1 LAPSFSFRG
10 QPFRAEDAAG
20 SFLERVLSAP
30 DLESLT
36 VVVAWARF
44 GGLRRF
50 EDEICAFRER
60 GGHFQLIAGIDEG
73 VATVP
78 GLQLAIELADSPFV
92 FHDRGARTFHP
103 KIYLAQGS
111 SRAMLLVGS
120 SNLTAGG
127 LYSNYEASLEA
138 EFQLPAE
145 AGEQALTAAREYVA
159 ALLADEEL
167 CLPLDEDLL
176 ERLIAD
182 PRYAIAPDERRRT
195 PATEPPEGAEVEEVD
210 QHGQVTDA
218 GEEIFGTSRHAK
230 APARPLPPGARE
242 EAMLPVGN
250 AQSGE
255 VTGEE
260 ISAASVARWTKVLP
274 ASDAQHPPS
283 PNSNPLGNMRLTK
296 AGHQI
301 DWLTWFRHEL
311 FGPAAWQNETDRKGN
326 PIEVAEIPFAVTIA
340 GESLGVLTLRVDHA
354 PHRESGQ
361 SNHASVLHWGP
372 LAPILRET
380 NYSDYTLTL
389 ERLVDDSYRLE
400 ISL

>member
-1 LAPSFSFRG
+1 LAPSLSFRG
-10 QPFRAEDAAG
+10 QPFHAEDAAG
-20 SFLERVLSAP
+20 TFLERALSAP
-30 DLESLT
+30 DLGALT
-36 VVVAWARF
+36 VVVAWARS

-50 EDEICAFRER
+50 EDEICSFRER
-60 GGHFQLIAGIDEG
+60 GGHFQLILGIDEG

-78 GLQLAIELADSPFV
+78 GLQLALQLADSPFV

-103 KIYLAQGS
+103 KIYLAEGPG
-111 SRAMLLVGS
+111 RAMLLVGS

-138 EFQLPAE
+138 EFALPAE
-145 AGEQALTAAREYVA
+145 EDEQALTAVRGYVST
-159 ALLADEEL
+159 LRADEEL
-167 CLPLDEDLL
+167 CLPLDQKLL
-176 ERLIAD
+176 ERLVGD
-182 PRYAIAPDERRRT
+182 PRYAIAPDERRSTSAAEPSRERT
-195 PATEPPEGAEVEEVD
+195 EV
-210 QHGQVTDA
+210 
-218 GEEIFGTSRHAK
+218 EIFGTSRHAK
-230 APARPLPPGARE
+230 APARPLPPGARG
-242 EAMLPVGN
+242 EAAPSVGG
-250 AQSGE
+250 AESGE
-255 VTGEE
+255 VAGEGTG
-260 ISAASVARWTKVLP
+260 AVGVARWTKVLP

-301 DWLTWFRHEL
+301 EWLTWFRHEL
-311 FGPAAWQNETDRKGN
+311 FGPAAWHDETDRKGN

-340 GESLGVLTLRVDHA
+340 GEPLGVRTLKVDHA

-372 LAPILRET
+372 LAPVLRET

-389 ERLVDDSYRLE
+389 ERLADDSYRLD